1 MLKNIKDKS
10 YWGEDVKGVI
20 YRFETTGMQVALTL
34 DACGSEGDGYDKRI
48 IDFVVENNIPAMIF
62 VTPKWIKKNG
72 DRFKFLKNNDLF
84 SIQNHGWR
92 HVPAS
97 VNAKKV
103 YGMHGTFGV
112 WDLKREIKRAE
123 SYISKRTHQKP
134 RFYRS
139 GAAYYDESS
148 IKFIKSLD
156 YQIMGFDV
164 LGDAGTTYT
173 AKQAESSIIKRTHS
187 GSIIIAHMNHPER
200 ESGEGIVVGLSR
212 LLKKGYEFIRLDGS
226 NVRFIN
232 HS

>member
-1 MLKNIKDKS
+1 MLKTIKDKS
-10 YWGEDVKGVI
+10 YWGEDVKGII
-20 YRFETTGMQVALTL
+20 YRFETNGMQVALTL
-34 DACGSEGDGYDKRI
+34 DACGSEGDGYDNRI

-62 VTPKWIKKNG
+62 VTPKWIKKNR
-72 DRFKFLKNNDLF
+72 DRFAVLTNNDLF

-123 SYISKRTHQKP
+123 KFIYKIVRHKP
-134 RFYRS
+134 TFYRS
-139 GAAYYDESS
+139 GAAYYDEKSVD
-148 IKFIKSLD
+148 FIRRIG

-200 ESGEGIVVGLSR
+200 ESGEGVVAGLTH
-212 LLKKGYEFIRLDGS
+212 LLKNGYQFIRLDGS
-226 NVRFIN
+226 GVRFIS